1 VRGAPVYAGERA
13 DRSVMQFIFQH
24 EIGDA
29 YLGAV
34 SRLISN
40 IFELCDTLLPQ
51 DGTEGA
57 PTEVGLNQPYINL
70 AT

>member
-1 VRGAPVYAGERA
+1 VRV
-13 DRSVMQFIFQH
+13 QFIFRY

-40 IFELCDTLLPQ
+40 VFEVGDALLPQ
-51 DGTEGA
+51 DGPEGA
-57 PTEVGLNQPYINL
+57 PAEVGPNQPYINL
-70 AT
+70 ATYARLSRQRPPH